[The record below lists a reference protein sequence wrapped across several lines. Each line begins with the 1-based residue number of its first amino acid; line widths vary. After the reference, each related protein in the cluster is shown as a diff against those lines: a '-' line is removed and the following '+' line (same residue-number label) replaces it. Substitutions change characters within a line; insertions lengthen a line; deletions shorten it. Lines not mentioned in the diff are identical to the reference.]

1 MKVNMASLVSED
13 NEELQDMAGATVK
26 NINAAS
32 EIKEDDIDEDNEAD
46 DEDDDEDDIDESDKH
61 SKLKTFILVAAMI
74 GGFGL
79 FVWNM
84 TGLVNNMRLDSQR
97 HAINVVY
104 DMEDLGSFMNSSDGS
119 GSTTVTDAEKMESEV
134 STDAAR
140 DGPASGNS
148 SGTMH
153 IEPSAGESNDMAE
166 LRQEVQDALN
176 EVAFVKQELKNAEDM
191 LDSSLAREAELQN
204 KLDELTKGNQ

>member
-1 MKVNMASLVSED
+1 MKVNMASLVSDD
-13 NEELQDMAGATVK
+13 NEELQGMALETDM
-26 NINAAS
+26 
-32 EIKEDDIDEDNEAD
+32 
-46 DEDDDEDDIDESDKH
+46 DEDDTDEDVEEVEEDEDDEIDESDKH
-61 SKLKTFILVAAMI
+61 SKLKTFLMVALMV

-84 TGLVNNMRLDSQR
+84 TGLVNNMRLDNQG

-104 DMEDLGSFMNSSDGS
+104 DMEDLGSFMDSSDGS
-119 GSTTVTDAEKMESEV
+119 GSTTVTDAEKTESEV

-140 DGPASGNS
+140 DGPTSETPSAA
-148 SGTMH
+148 MH
-153 IEPSAGESNDMAE
+153 IEPSAGESSDMAE

-176 EVAFVKQELKNAEDM
+176 EAAFVKQELKNAEDM

-204 KLDELTKGNQ
+204 KLDELTKGN